1 MKKYIASLIL
11 VQCFVIY
18 LVAQNTTTAPTDK
31 SPMDMS
37 YFPNNYPV
45 LKINDK
51 VTEPLAARVVYSRPQ
66 KAGRTIFGGLV
77 KFGEVWRMGA
87 NEATE
92 IEFFKPV
99 KIGDKKIAKGR
110 YTLYGIVSED
120 SWTIIINKDTD
131 TWGAFRY
138 DAKKDIARILV
149 PVQKTD
155 TITESLSMI
164 FEKSAKGFNLVITWD
179 NSKAILPVV
188 F

>member
-1 MKKYIASLIL
+1 MKKYIGFLAIAQLFFICL
-11 VQCFVIY
+11 
-18 LVAQNTTTAPTDK
+18 LAQNTPAPVDK

-77 KFGEVWRMGA
+77 KYGEVWRMGA

-92 IEFFKPV
+92 IEFFKQA
-99 KIGDKKIAKGR
+99 KIGDKKIPKGR
-110 YTLYGIVSED
+110 YTLYAIVSED

-138 DAKKDIARILV
+138 DAKKDVARILV
-149 PVQKTD
+149 PVIKTEA
-155 TITESLSMI
+155 ITESLS
-164 FEKSAKGFNLVITWD
+164 ITFDKTNSGCSLAIAWD
-179 NSKAILPVV
+179 NSKAVLPIV